1 MRETR
6 VNLKHLLEDI
16 RDSYTIPLEEAIVVE
31 LIANALD
38 SKASSIS
45 FFIEPAKNTLT
56 VVDNGRGMHR
66 RELSDYHNIA
76 STTKIRGRGI
86 GFAGIGT
93 KLSLLI
99 ASSVLTETKGGYGAR
114 CATEWYLKS
123 ETSAPWKFVPFSGK
137 VLCSRGTAV
146 TINFANSKSLLL
158 SEEFIT
164 KTVLSHYYPFFQ
176 SQFFQIIL
184 KHIYK
189 KGVEFFVNNKEIS
202 FSQPIPFSP
211 RVFQIRLG
219 GRQRRLVGVGYLAK
233 VEESDSSQKT
243 NFEGLGIS
251 TYGKVIKSGWEW
263 IGIGPKENFLIQG
276 IVEIPALSEIL
287 TTNKMDFLRDTT
299 SLKKYYRYRKA
310 IQEVIYPILREFGQ
324 ETGPKDQKK
333 QFLTLSKAIER
344 ALRYVL
350 GDFPELIPLLGLRK
364 TKIKGPSFVSEK
376 ELPLVA
382 ISQEKEKSEQNEE
395 KTKEKGLPSSEKPSK
410 TILSN
415 AKKKQGKQGPALSI
429 GFEERG
435 EKEALARMVEN
446 KIWINSLHPAYLK
459 AQKEGFEQYHILFS
473 VGWVL
478 SNFLEDNRSP
488 QTFINNFLA
497 SWGKSEK
504 ATTRLLKI

>member
-16 RDSYTIPLEEAIVVE
+16 RDNYTIPLEEAIVVE

-38 SKASSIS
+38 SGAFAIS
-45 FFIEPAKNTLT
+45 FFTNQQKNTLT
-56 VVDNGRGMHR
+56 VNDNGKGMKRG
-66 RELSDYHNIA
+66 ELSDYHNIA

-86 GFAGIGT
+86 GFAGIGA

-99 ASSVLTETKGGYGAR
+99 ASSVLTETKGGYGSH

-123 ETSAPWKFVPFSGK
+123 EISAPWKFVPFSGK
-137 VLCSRGTAV
+137 IPYSRGTAV
-146 TINFANSKSLLL
+146 TINLENSKSSLL

-164 KTVLSHYYPFFQ
+164 KTALSHYHPLFQ

-189 KGVEFFVNNKEIS
+189 KGVEFSVNNKKIS
-202 FSQPIPFSP
+202 FSQPISFSP

-233 VEESDSSQKT
+233 VEESDSSQMA

-263 IGIGPKENFLIQG
+263 IGIGPKENFPIQG

-299 SLKKYYRYRKA
+299 SLKKYYRYRKT
-310 IQEVIYPILREFGQ
+310 IQEVIYPILKEFGQ
-324 ETGPKDQKK
+324 ETGPKDQQK
-333 QFLTLSKAIER
+333 QFRTLSQAIER

-350 GDFPELIPLLGLRK
+350 ADFPELIPLLGLRK
-364 TKIKGPSFVSEK
+364 TKIKGPSFVSEG

-382 ISQEKEKSEQNEE
+382 ISQEK
-395 KTKEKGLPSSEKPSK
+395 SEKKEEEFKKEGLSSLKEPSK
-410 TILSN
+410 TILPN
-415 AKKKQGKQGPALSI
+415 AKKKQGKRGPALSI

-446 KIWINSLHPAYLK
+446 KIWLNTLHPAYLK
-459 AQKEGFEQYHILFS
+459 SQKQGFEQYHILFS
-473 VGWVL
+473 VAWVL

-504 ATTRLLKI
+504 TTTRLLKI